1 VFQYLTHIAGL
12 IYLFFIARDNDMPN
26 CGFDNIEGADV
37 TFLETV
43 LLAEP
48 PPALNKQVA
57 ATILD

>member
-1 VFQYLTHIAGL
+1 
-12 IYLFFIARDNDMPN
+12 MPN

-48 PPALNKQVA
+48 PPALYKQVA
-57 ATILD
+57 ATILDRDTTHLPRYGTVH